1 MLEEY
6 MKHLQPD
13 SVDFDDTTQALA
25 IVSSAADHANT
36 TVKKGVTELFI
47 FVFNVVLIT
56 GLCFAQ
62 QYLEK
67 LMRIIRALC

>member
-25 IVSSAADHANT
+25 IISSAADHANT
-36 TVKKGVTELFI
+36 TVKKGVTWTLLDG
-47 FVFNVVLIT
+47 NDGDGCLW
-56 GLCFAQ
+56 
-62 QYLEK
+62 
-67 LMRIIRALC
+67 

>member
-36 TVKKGVTELFI
+36 TVKKGVTEL
-47 FVFNVVLIT
+47 VVIL
-56 GLCFAQ
+56 
-62 QYLEK
+62 QYNEQ
-67 LMRIIRALC
+67 